1 MGKIRGWP
9 LWRTVQSKEEWRYPK
24 IFLLVHPRA
33 HTSPGTS
40 EQCYRTGAKTAH
52 LLIYSTC
59 KRTWRIWHFGVS
71 DLFKFFLTSIFI
83 LFCFLLTL
91 LLNEIKICLIIK
103 KYLTLSVKAV
113 IFAFVVAS
121 AVERVELEA
130 INIEAQGERLGINLN
145 DFYTQ

>member
-1 MGKIRGWP
+1 M
-9 LWRTVQSKEEWRYPK
+9 
-24 IFLLVHPRA
+24 IFLN
-33 HTSPGTS
+33 SS
-40 EQCYRTGAKTAH
+40 
-52 LLIYSTC
+52 
-59 KRTWRIWHFGVS
+59 
-71 DLFKFFLTSIFI
+71 SIFI